1 MGLFGQAL
9 PEEYGGL
16 GVTMAEDVE
25 LAVEF
30 GSTTPVLRSLFRPDN
45 GIAGQVIARF
55 GSDEQKRRTCR
66 GGPKAGADRR
76 HARRAADRR
85 WAAA

>member
-30 GSTTPVLRSLFRPDN
+30 GCTTPALRSLFRADN
-45 GIAGQVIARF
+45 GIAGQVIARS
-55 GSDEQKRRTCR
+55 GSDDQKKAYLPRPAEGRR
-66 GGPKAGADRR
+66 
-76 HARRAADRR
+76 
-85 WAAA
+85 